1 MILVDHEI
9 RQLCE
14 AGMVSPFD
22 PDLIN
27 PASLD
32 VRLGPNI
39 LIETPTSP
47 SLQPRSI
54 ADYCE
59 ESPYF
64 VEPSEWFL
72 GETLELFNIPR
83 AIAAQFV
90 LKSSRARE
98 GIDHLFAG
106 FADPRY
112 HNSVLTLE
120 IINVRRFH
128 PVPIWPGLRI
138 GQLIFKRLN
147 AEPER
152 DYSVTGRYNNH
163 LTVTASKD
171 ARGV

>member
-1 MILVDHEI
+1 
-9 RQLCE
+9 
-14 AGMVSPFD
+14 MVSPFD

-39 LIETPTSP
+39 MIETPNSP
-47 SLQPRSI
+47 SLQKRSI

-59 ESPYF
+59 ESPYLID
-64 VEPSEWFL
+64 PSEWFL

-83 AIAAQFV
+83 SLAAKFV

-98 GIDHLFAG
+98 GINHLYAG
-106 FADPRY
+106 FADPRF

-120 IINVRRFH
+120 IVNVRRFH
-128 PVPIWPGLRI
+128 PVPIWPGMLI
-138 GQLIFKRLN
+138 GQLIFWRLSD
-147 AEPER
+147 EPER
-152 DYSVTGRYNNH
+152 DYSVTGRYNDC

-171 ARGV
+171 AGKS